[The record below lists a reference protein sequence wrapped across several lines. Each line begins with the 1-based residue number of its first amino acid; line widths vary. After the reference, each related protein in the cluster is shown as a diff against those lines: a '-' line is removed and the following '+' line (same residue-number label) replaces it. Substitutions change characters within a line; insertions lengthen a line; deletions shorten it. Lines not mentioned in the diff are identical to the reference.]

1 MGSAH
6 VIAVP
11 LGADPSLLRTLV
23 VAADRQ
29 GCGRRGTVCGD
40 RCVFIYNA
48 AERPAGTGVL

>member
-11 LGADPSLLRTLV
+11 LGADPFLLSPLV
-23 VAADRQ
+23 VATDRQ
-29 GCGRRGTVCGD
+29 GCGRCGTICGD

>member
-11 LGADPSLLRTLV
+11 LGADPFLLSLLV
-23 VAADRQ
+23 VATDRQ
-29 GCGRRGTVCGD
+29 DCGRCGTVCGD